1 VKRLIPAE
9 IPKQPRKH
17 SANEQ
22 NSTTVDTVL
31 STQTLIGSAM
41 GELFARTPFN
51 QDSLSLDL
59 EYGLYEHEI
68 DVSRHRD
75 DELADLTTR
84 MQLGGAAPG
93 TRFYTIVLRGDLN
106 FNERETNALADGIFY
121 GRCNQL
127 YIQDATAR
135 GSIETEDTIFAACAL
150 SGNITRVTLERVN
163 LIEWKCL
170 LEWISSH
177 MASVTELRLQNI
189 DAISNEESTLVRDA
203 LLGSSSIE
211 TLIMVR
217 CKIAGRVMALFDGLK
232 NGGNV
237 HLKKLIVHECNIGD
251 EDAVALVAG
260 APEKLMELRMRE
272 NDITGDGAV
281 AVVAKAHL
289 NRSIKWLDLSGNR
302 RIGYVGMRRIAA
314 FLSENWN
321 EGLEYLNMEEC
332 CTVAEEEENWYK
344 EENPN
349 RLSAE
354 RLIERCGIDNWK
366 LRLDCV
372 TGNNFDWEFCDNMY
386 FYQSETI
393 AKWRKL
399 FSTQITA
406 SRSGVISYLLE
417 NEDDSWMKS
426 CLTYYFL
433 TENNPNV

>member
-1 VKRLIPAE
+1 
-9 IPKQPRKH
+9 
-17 SANEQ
+17 
-22 NSTTVDTVL
+22 
-31 STQTLIGSAM
+31 
-41 GELFARTPFN
+41 
-51 QDSLSLDL
+51 
-59 EYGLYEHEI
+59 
-68 DVSRHRD
+68 
-75 DELADLTTR
+75 
-84 MQLGGAAPG
+84 
-93 TRFYTIVLRGDLN
+93 
-106 FNERETNALADGIFY
+106 
-121 GRCNQL
+121 
-127 YIQDATAR
+127 
-135 GSIETEDTIFAACAL
+135 
-150 SGNITRVTLERVN
+150 
-163 LIEWKCL
+163 
-170 LEWISSH
+170 
-177 MASVTELRLQNI
+177 
-189 DAISNEESTLVRDA
+189 
-203 LLGSSSIE
+203 
-211 TLIMVR
+211 
-217 CKIAGRVMALFDGLK
+217 
-232 NGGNV
+232 
-237 HLKKLIVHECNIGD
+237 
-251 EDAVALVAG
+251 
-260 APEKLMELRMRE
+260 
-272 NDITGDGAV
+272 
-281 AVVAKAHL
+281 
-289 NRSIKWLDLSGNR
+289 
-302 RIGYVGMRRIAA
+302 MRRIAA